1 MNTIEPINSSSF
13 RANIRCAT
21 FQPLT
26 QHVSITN
33 NNIETNIHLQTS
45 RSLNRV
51 KQYMLLVLKTI
62 HAQHCCALNG
72 KMKVKKVADKSM
84 MSNLVQVKRHSL
96 FSATMSSFC
105 YQNLNN
111 ISNGGV
117 SMKMS
122 KFNKK
127 KHINNTKLKKGLKH
141 HGWGSDEGTWKMGG

>member
-1 MNTIEPINSSSF
+1 M
-13 RANIRCAT
+13 
-21 FQPLT
+21 
-26 QHVSITN
+26 SITN